1 MADKIP
7 SDRPGPAPV
16 SPVLRLEAICKSF
29 GPVRALEDVTFDVLP
44 GRIHGLVGENGAGKS
59 TLVQIITGLTQPDSG
74 RVLLAGRPVRFRT
87 PIEARAAGVAA
98 VYQDPKLFPHLSVA
112 ENIALGAYPTLPIG
126 AVNRRQMHATARELL
141 ARLGSDIDIRA
152 LVAGL
157 SFAEH
162 QFIEIARALSADVSV
177 LILDEPT
184 SALTPAEAER
194 LFGVVRTLRDR
205 GTAVM
210 LITHRLEE
218 IEAVCD
224 DITVLRDRRHV
235 ATKPAAE
242 VDRASLVQMMV
253 GRPLETMFARR
264 EAPQLGEEILRV
276 ENLSLAGVFAEVSFS
291 VRAGEIVGMGGLVGA
306 GRSEIAQTVFGVTP
320 PSSGRVFLRGREV
333 KPKSPRQMLELG
345 LAYLPEDRDRDG
357 LIMPET
363 ITHNITLPI
372 VRALAHW
379 SFIDR
384 AREQRLAE
392 EAAATYRV
400 LTPSVAQIVSSLS
413 GGNRQKVAFAKWL
426 ATNPAA
432 LILDEPTHGIDIGSK
447 AQVHEMIAQ
456 LAGKGLAVLLI
467 SSDLPELL
475 AMSDRILV
483 IAEGALVGEYGHA
496 EATQEKVMMA
506 AAQQGARARR

>member
-1 MADKIP
+1 MP
-7 SDRPGPAPV
+7 GTSQPGRREPGPLA
-16 SPVLRLEAICKSF
+16 VLRLEGICKSF

-44 GRIHGLVGENGAGKS
+44 GRVHGLVGENGAGKS
-59 TLVQIITGLTQPDSG
+59 TLVQIITGLAQPDSG
-74 RVLLAGRPVRFRT
+74 RVLLAGQPARFRT

-98 VYQDPKLFPHLSVA
+98 VYQDPKLFPHMSVA

-126 AVNRRQMHATARELL
+126 VVNRRKMHATASALL
-141 ARLGSDIDIRA
+141 QQLGSDIDPRA

-157 SFAEH
+157 SYAEH
-162 QFIEIARALSADVSV
+162 QFVEIARALSADVRV

-194 LFGVVRTLRDR
+194 LFRVVRSLRDR
-205 GTAVM
+205 GTAII
-210 LITHRLEE
+210 LISHRLEE
-218 IEAVCD
+218 ITAVCD

-253 GRPLETMFARR
+253 GRPLETLFTRG
-264 EAPQLGEEILRV
+264 EAPALGEEALRV
-276 ENLSLAGVFAEVSFS
+276 ETLSLVGVFTDVSFS

-320 PSSGRVFLRGREV
+320 PTSGRVFLRGREV
-333 KPKSPRQMLELG
+333 HPHSPGQMLALG

-372 VRALAHW
+372 VRSLARW
-379 SFIDR
+379 SFVDR
-384 AREQRLAE
+384 ARERRLAE
-392 EAAATYRV
+392 DAAATYRV
-400 LTPSVAQIVSSLS
+400 LTPSVEQIVSSLS

-426 ATNPAA
+426 TTNPAA

-447 AQVHEMIAQ
+447 AQVHEMITQ
-456 LAGKGLAVLLI
+456 LASKGLAVLLI
-467 SSDLPELL
+467 SSDLPELI

-483 IAEGALVGEYGHA
+483 IAEGALVGEFSHA